1 MTDTITTDT
10 TTDTRSVAAAF
21 YRAMGAKH
29 VEALLELMD
38 DDIVLE
44 IPGSSGIAG
53 TFRGKQAT
61 LGLLGTLGELSEGTY
76 AFDVETITS
85 DGDVAAAVG
94 RATGSAR
101 GRHLDQEVVHVL
113 GVADGRVGS
122 LRCFFGD
129 QAMTDR
135 FWS

>member
-10 TTDTRSVAAAF
+10 RSVTAAF
-21 YRAMGAKH
+21 YEAMGAKDID
-29 VEALLELMD
+29 ALLKLMD
-38 DDIVLE
+38 DDIVVQ
-44 IPGSSGIAG
+44 IPGQSGIAG
-53 TFRGKQAT
+53 SFRGKEAT

-76 AFDVETITS
+76 TFDVHTITAS
-85 DGDVAAAVG
+85 QGVAAAVG

-101 GRHLDQEVVHVL
+101 GKDLDQEVVHVL
-113 GVADGRVGS
+113 DIGDGRVAS

-129 QAMTDR
+129 QTMTDE